1 MAIELIE
8 RVNEN
13 VRVYF
18 CPGSGEEM
26 GHFRKTGTKA
36 MRGKPHTRRG
46 KIQPYVADT
55 KGRGET
61 DRQKTK
67 KFQIYTIDSNYPVT
81 ITVRRC
87 AMSKILIVEDDLSI
101 QALLH
106 DFIQEA
112 GYSVVLAADGVEA
125 LAKYSEQ
132 SFDLILLDIML
143 PKIDGFGVC
152 EVIRQKS
159 DVPIIML
166 TALDDEGNQLKGLD
180 LQADDYITKPFSMP
194 VLLRKIA
201 AVLRRSSKQNDI
213 PQTMSYKDLTLDLEG
228 YKVYTKEESIDL
240 TPREFEILREL
251 LTHKGRIL
259 TRQNLLQTLWKYEFF
274 GEERIV
280 DTHIK
285 NLRKKLG
292 AADYIE
298 TIRGVGY
305 RIDKED

>member
-1 MAIELIE
+1 
-8 RVNEN
+8 
-13 VRVYF
+13 
-18 CPGSGEEM
+18 
-26 GHFRKTGTKA
+26 
-36 MRGKPHTRRG
+36 
-46 KIQPYVADT
+46 
-55 KGRGET
+55 
-61 DRQKTK
+61 
-67 KFQIYTIDSNYPVT
+67 
-81 ITVRRC
+81 
-87 AMSKILIVEDDLSI
+87 MSKILIVEDDLSI

-112 GYSVVLAADGVEA
+112 GYSVVLASDGVEA

-132 SFDLILLDIML
+132 DFDLVLLDIML
-143 PKIDGFGVC
+143 PKIDGYGVC

-159 DVPIIML
+159 DVPVIML
-166 TALDDEGNQLKGLD
+166 TALDGEEDQIRGLD
-180 LQADDYITKPFSMP
+180 LKADDYITKPFSMP

-201 AVLRRSSKQNDI
+201 AVLRRSSRQNDA
-213 PQTMSYKDLTLDLEG
+213 QRTMDYKDLTLDLDG
-228 YKVYTKEESIDL
+228 YKVYAGGESIDL

-251 LTHKGRIL
+251 LVNRGRIL
-259 TRQNLLQTLWKYEFF
+259 TRQNLLQTIWKYEFF
-274 GEERIV
+274 GEERII

>member
-1 MAIELIE
+1 
-8 RVNEN
+8 
-13 VRVYF
+13 
-18 CPGSGEEM
+18 
-26 GHFRKTGTKA
+26 
-36 MRGKPHTRRG
+36 
-46 KIQPYVADT
+46 
-55 KGRGET
+55 
-61 DRQKTK
+61 
-67 KFQIYTIDSNYPVT
+67 
-81 ITVRRC
+81 
-87 AMSKILIVEDDLSI
+87 MSKILIVEDDLSI

-106 DFIQEA
+106 DFILEA
-112 GYSVVLAADGVEA
+112 GHGVILASDGVEA

-132 SFDLILLDIML
+132 DFDLVLLDVML
-143 PKIDGFGVC
+143 PKIDGYGVC

-166 TALDDEGNQLKGLD
+166 TALDGEENQIRGLD

-201 AVLRRSSKQNDI
+201 AVLRRSSNQNDI
-213 PQTMSYKDLTLDLEG
+213 PQTISYRNLKLDLDG
-228 YKVYTKEESIDL
+228 YKAYAGGEGIDL

-251 LTHKGRIL
+251 LVNRGRIL
-259 TRQNLLQTLWKYEFF
+259 TRQNLLQTIWKYEFF
-274 GEERIV
+274 GEERII

>member
-1 MAIELIE
+1 
-8 RVNEN
+8 
-13 VRVYF
+13 
-18 CPGSGEEM
+18 
-26 GHFRKTGTKA
+26 
-36 MRGKPHTRRG
+36 
-46 KIQPYVADT
+46 
-55 KGRGET
+55 
-61 DRQKTK
+61 
-67 KFQIYTIDSNYPVT
+67 
-81 ITVRRC
+81 
-87 AMSKILIVEDDLSI
+87 MSKILIVEDDLSI

-112 GYSVVLAADGVEA
+112 GYSVVLASDGVEA

-132 SFDLILLDIML
+132 DFDLVLLDIML
-143 PKIDGFGVC
+143 PKIDGYGVC

-166 TALDDEGNQLKGLD
+166 TALDGEKNQIRGLD

-201 AVLRRSSKQNDI
+201 AVLRRSSKQNDT
-213 PQTMSYKDLTLDLEG
+213 PQTMNYKNLTLDLDG
-228 YKVYTKEESIDL
+228 YKVYAGGEGIDL
-240 TPREFEILREL
+240 TSREFEILREL
-251 LTHKGRIL
+251 LTNRGRIL
-259 TRQNLLQTLWKYEFF
+259 TRQNLLQTIWKYEFF
-274 GEERIV
+274 GEERII

-292 AADYIE
+292 TADYIE